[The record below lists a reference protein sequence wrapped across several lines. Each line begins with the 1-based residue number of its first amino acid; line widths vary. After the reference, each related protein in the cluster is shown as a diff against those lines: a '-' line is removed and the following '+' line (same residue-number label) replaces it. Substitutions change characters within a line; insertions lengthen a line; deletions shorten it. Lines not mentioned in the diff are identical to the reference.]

1 MDQQCGKIRF
11 LNNWLILAHT
21 LRKTKCGRAKTKKKH
36 GRNWNKTNTNPK
48 EKSCTHKRYP
58 RQREC
63 WSRKHSEKNKPR
75 GSSDFVVA
83 ALFTF
88 VMYGLMLREIF

>member
-1 MDQQCGKIRF
+1 MERPKLKRNVEG
-11 LNNWLILAHT
+11 T
-21 LRKTKCGRAKTKKKH
+21 GTKPTQISKR
-36 GRNWNKTNTNPK
+36 RR
-48 EKSCTHKRYP
+48 SCTRDTQDKVSAGA
-58 RQREC
+58 E
-63 WSRKHSEKNKPR
+63 SSLHSEKNKPN